1 MAANKSVPTPSRHS
15 VLVFLWEG
23 HRDAALAE
31 ARSAGCALALWFK
44 LAQAREKCHQE
55 FAGWLEGVHARYGAR
70 FGRIAAA

>member
-1 MAANKSVPTPSRHS
+1 MASKKNLHTPSSHS

-44 LAQAREKCHQE
+44 LAQVREKCHQE
-55 FAGWLEGVHARYGAR
+55 FAGWLEGVHARYDAR
-70 FGRIAAA
+70 FGKIAAA